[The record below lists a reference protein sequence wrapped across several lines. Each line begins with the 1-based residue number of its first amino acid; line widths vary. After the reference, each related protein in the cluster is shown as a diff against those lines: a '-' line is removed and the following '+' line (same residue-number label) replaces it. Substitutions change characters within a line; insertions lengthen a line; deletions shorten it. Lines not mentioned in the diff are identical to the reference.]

1 MWFDEIYFF
10 IIAFIRLIFASKQS
24 PAFHLVARAPP
35 MLPRTFRGIHYTDLV
50 SVCRCFR
57 HLTIC
62 LKHLSVI

>member
-10 IIAFIRLIFASKQS
+10 IIAFIHLIVAEG
-24 PAFHLVARAPP
+24 LV
-35 MLPRTFRGIHYTDLV
+35 V
-50 SVCRCFR
+50 R